1 MRVPCFWSSDCDLER
16 QGWPDDF
23 EFPNDPQSLPSSVT
37 APFGVV
43 AILPLVIV
51 MLPEQSVS
59 S

>member
-1 MRVPCFWSSDCDLER
+1 MPCFWSSDCDLER

-51 MLPEQSVS
+51 VLPEQIVS